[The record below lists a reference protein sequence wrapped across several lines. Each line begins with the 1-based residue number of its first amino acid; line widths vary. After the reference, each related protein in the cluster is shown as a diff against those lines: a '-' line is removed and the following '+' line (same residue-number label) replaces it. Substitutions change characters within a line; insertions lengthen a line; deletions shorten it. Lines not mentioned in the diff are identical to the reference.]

1 MAGFNEMISRN
12 GAEALIPVEESKQ
25 IIQGIT
31 EESAVMKLA
40 KRLPNMSSKTLK
52 MPVLSSLPYAYFVD
66 GDTGMKQ
73 TTKVDWGNKVI
84 TAEEIAVIVPV
95 ADAILAD
102 AEYDIW
108 AQIRPLVAQAFG
120 QVIDAAIDQ
129 AIGECEAKG
138 IKGKETTP
146 FLLARVSELTG
157 GDSLAS
163 NIQLVFNNAKVAALT
178 AVAYCKN

>member
-1 MAGFNEMISRN
+1 MAGFNEMISRT

-102 AEYDIW
+102 AEYDI
-108 AQIRPLVAQAFG
+108 RGL
-120 QVIDAAIDQ
+120 D
-129 AIGECEAKG
+129 
-138 IKGKETTP
+138 
-146 FLLARVSELTG
+146 R
-157 GDSLAS
+157 
-163 NIQLVFNNAKVAALT
+163 
-178 AVAYCKN
+178 YCKEHNIDNSNGAPKELAEKFIIGYR